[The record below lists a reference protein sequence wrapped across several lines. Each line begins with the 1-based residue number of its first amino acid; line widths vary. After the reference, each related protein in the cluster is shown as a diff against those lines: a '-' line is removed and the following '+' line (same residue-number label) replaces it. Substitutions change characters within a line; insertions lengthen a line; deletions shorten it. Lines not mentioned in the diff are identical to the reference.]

1 MNRVSESV
9 DAGATG
15 ASCVSG
21 TNTSTSRESSSPRSA
36 VTSSSS
42 RSCSRTSASSADSSI
57 TPRSSASS
65 MKVWTGVGNVVVLRF
80 FNSFLH
86 FEVTGAKQPSR
97 GATLLQTPPYGTLFL
112 RTASCLTQTS
122 EPAVAAARTRPK
134 QTIPSPGAPD
144 RRPLRG
150 SLLRPPERRA
160 AGVDEAADAEGGRLG
175 AGSRRRRR
183 LQAAQLDDAADG
195 HRGQRRLAGRPQ
207 ARRQDGGSPRDPPAR
222 GAERRESRDG

>member
-1 MNRVSESV
+1 M
-9 DAGATG
+9 
-15 ASCVSG
+15 
-21 TNTSTSRESSSPRSA
+21 
-36 VTSSSS
+36 
-42 RSCSRTSASSADSSI
+42 

-97 GATLLQTPPYGTLFL
+97 GATVLQTPPCGTLFL

-150 SLLRPPERRA
+150 SLLRPPQRRA
-160 AGVDEAADAEGGRLG
+160 AGVDEAADAEGRRLG
-175 AGSRRRRR
+175 PRPRRRRR
-183 LQAAQLDDAADG
+183 IQAVELDDAADG
-195 HRGQRRLAGRPQ
+195 DRGQRRRARRPQ
-207 ARRQDGGSPRDPPAR
+207 ARRQERRSPRDPPAR
-222 GAERRESRDG
+222 GAERCVSRDG